1 MTSARASSGVIETL
15 KGFCFYCGCNV
26 GTPSDDFPFA
36 LVPMPSRADGFG
48 WTFELVCLRNRCGER
63 CIDDYAKNLHEY
75 WQLQSQKHLQEHP
88 A

>member
-1 MTSARASSGVIETL
+1 VIDAL

-26 GTPSDDFPFA
+26 GITSDDFPFA
-36 LVPMPSRADGFG
+36 LVPMPSRADVPG

-63 CIDDYAKNLHEY
+63 CIDDYVINLHTY
-75 WQLQSQKHLQEHP
+75 RGLQSQKYQEHP